1 MKQLKY
7 IFISLALMVS
17 IGLSAQNGSRKIAG
31 TVTDAT
37 GEPVVGASVLIPGT
51 TVGTSTDESGRYV
64 LNVPEFCL
72 FRPKLL

>member
-17 IGLSAQNGSRKIAG
+17 IGLSAQNGSRRIAG

-51 TVGTSTDESGRYV
+51 TGYS
-64 LNVPEFCL
+64 
-72 FRPKLL
+72 